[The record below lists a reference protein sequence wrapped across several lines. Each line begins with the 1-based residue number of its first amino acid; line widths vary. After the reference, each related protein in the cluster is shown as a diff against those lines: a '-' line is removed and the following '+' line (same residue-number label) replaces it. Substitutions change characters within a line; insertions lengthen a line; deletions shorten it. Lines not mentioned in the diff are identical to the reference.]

1 MLRATG
7 QGLQLMILVS
17 GYLREVV
24 MRDTA
29 VLSVMNG
36 LKAEMRLLPRSAL
49 EGPVERGA
57 LF

>member
-1 MLRATG
+1 
-7 QGLQLMILVS
+7 MILVS

-24 MRDTA
+24 IRDTA

-36 LKAEMRLLPRSAL
+36 LKAEMRVLPRSAL